1 MREWRMGAV
10 LHNYQQVLSLIFAV
24 HEINKNPRLLPNVT
38 LGFHIYD
45 NLFDAKSTYETILD
59 LLFSK
64 QMNAINNYDMNKD
77 VLSVIG
83 GFSVED
89 AYQMATILD
98 QYKIPQLTYGAY
110 DTTLNSKAHFP
121 SLYRMAPSETIQPI
135 GIVQI
140 LLHFEWTWIGIIV
153 SDDDDGEGF
162 VQILTPL
169 LTQNSICVALLLK
182 IEKVELAYGGKPTT
196 QMSRIDAALESEVSV
211 FIVSGSYHSLWDLK
225 LRLRVRKFFET
236 VDFRKVWITTARWD
250 FTKEISAFR
259 GFDDTFNGT
268 LYFSVETDPVPGF
281 ENFLKNLKLD
291 ESVMPFLCLFWQ
303 YAFSCS
309 LSRGKFSRC
318 KYDRRCKGK
327 EKLER
332 LPTYMFDMD
341 ITSKSYAVYNA
352 VYAIAHALHAI
363 DVSSQMLMMD
373 RGKFKHLNLQP
384 WQVNSLLKNIHFNNG
399 AGQEVLI
406 ENGEVS
412 AGYDIINWVLFQNQS
427 FLKLQVGKI
436 SASHNFTLRDDI
448 IRWNSKLK
456 QIPPQAKCVE
466 SCPLGY
472 RKMDQAGK
480 QACCYD
486 CAPCPEDMIS
496 NETDAINCA
505 KCPEEQYPNA
515 DKNECIYKV
524 KTFLTY
530 EEPLGIVL
538 IFIALSFAVV
548 TGMVIYTFM
557 KNWNT
562 PIVKAN
568 NQNITII
575 LLISILLCFLSCL
588 LFIGKPGKVTCLL
601 RQTAF
606 GIVFSVAVSSVLAK
620 TIIVILAF
628 LATKPGNTMRKWL
641 GQKVA
646 NAVVLSCSLIQVGI
660 CTAWLSVSPP
670 FPDHDTHSLS
680 RYVIVECNEGSI
692 TMFYCVLGYLG
703 FLAIISFT
711 VAFLARKLP
720 DSFNEAK
727 FITFSMLVFC
737 SVWVSFIPGY
747 LSTKGKYIVAVEV
760 FAILASSTGLL
771 ACIFFPKCYIIVLRP
786 DLNSRKQLT
795 GKGN

>member
-1 MREWRMGAV
+1 
-10 LHNYQQVLSLIFAV
+10 
-24 HEINKNPRLLPNVT
+24 
-38 LGFHIYD
+38 
-45 NLFDAKSTYETILD
+45 
-59 LLFSK
+59 
-64 QMNAINNYDMNKD
+64 
-77 VLSVIG
+77 
-83 GFSVED
+83 
-89 AYQMATILD
+89 
-98 QYKIPQLTYGAY
+98 
-110 DTTLNSKAHFP
+110 
-121 SLYRMAPSETIQPI
+121 MAPSETIQPV

-153 SDDDDGEGF
+153 SDDEDGEDF

-169 LTQNSICVALLLK
+169 LAQNSICVALLLK
-182 IEKVELAYGGKPTT
+182 IERASQDRDEAFNT
-196 QMSRIDAALESEVSV
+196 QMPKIDAALQSEVNV
-211 FIVSGSYHSLWDLK
+211 FIVSGNYYSLWDLK
-225 LRLRVRKFFET
+225 LRVHVCDLFKII
-236 VDFRKVWITTARWD
+236 DIRKVWIITARWD
-250 FTKEISAFR
+250 FTQEIDLSSGFERAFS
-259 GFDDTFNGT
+259 GT
-268 LYFSVETDPVPGF
+268 LYFSVQKHPVPRF
-281 ENFLKNLKLD
+281 HNFIKNLNSD
-291 ESVMPFLCLFWQ
+291 ESLMHFLCLFWQ
-303 YAFSCS
+303 YAFDCS
-309 LSRGKFSRC
+309 IPSEGFTRC
-318 KYDRRCKGK
+318 QMCERCTGK
-327 EKLER
+327 EKLETLTASR
-332 LPTYMFDMD
+332 FEMDM
-341 ITSKSYAVYNA
+341 TVESYVIYNA
-352 VYAIAHALHAI
+352 LHAIAHALHAI
-363 DVSSQMLMMD
+363 DVPSQKLMLANK
-373 RGKFKHLNLQP
+373 GKFKPLNIQP
-384 WQVNSLLKNIHFNNG
+384 WQVHSSLKNIHFNNG
-399 AGQEVLI
+399 AGHEVLI

-412 AGYDIINWVLFQNQS
+412 AGYDIINWVVYRNRTG
-427 FLKLQVGKI
+427 LKLQVGKI
-436 SASHNFTLRDDI
+436 SANHSFT
-448 IRWNSKLK
+448 IRGNMIVWNNKFK
-456 QIPPQAKCVE
+456 QTPPQAMCVD
-466 SCPLGY
+466 SCLLGY
-472 RKMDQAGK
+472 RKMVQEGK
-480 QACCYD
+480 QVCCHD
-486 CAPCPEDMIS
+486 CVPCPEDMIS
-496 NETDAINCA
+496 KETNAIDCA

-515 DKNECIYKV
+515 DKNECINKV
-524 KTFLTY
+524 RIFLSY
-530 EEPLGIVL
+530 EEPLGIILVSL
-538 IFIALSFAVV
+538 AVSFAVV
-548 TGMVIYTFM
+548 TGIVIYTFV

-568 NQNITII
+568 NQNITIT

-588 LFIGKPGKVTCLL
+588 LFIGNPEKVTCLL

-680 RYVIVECNEGSI
+680 GHIIVECNEGSI
-692 TMFYCVLGYLG
+692 TMFYSVLGYLG